1 MSFKVNIYIATT
13 WTSPR
18 QKGGKAMWLVEF
30 IKKDNTPATRQGIV
44 VTEGKEME
52 AILTALKEAVSILTK
67 SCTIRGFMR
76 RNGVLNA
83 YQNSWIKK
91 WQKNDFR
98 SSKGVGVAHEEKWR
112 ELIAELD
119 KHQYE
124 FIEGLGEYELY
135 MRNELAKSVDFPL
148 KEGE

>member
-30 IKKDNTPATRQGIV
+30 IKKDNTPVTRQ
-44 VTEGKEME
+44 
-52 AILTALKEAVSILTK
+52 
-67 SCTIRGFMR
+67 GFMR

-83 YQNSWIKK
+83 HQNGWVEK
-91 WQKNDFR
+91 WKENDFR

-112 ELIAELD
+112 ELMAELD

-124 FIEGLGEYELY
+124 FIEGLGGYELY
-135 MRNELAKSVDFPL
+135 MRNELAKNVDFPL